1 MFQSLFLWSLPGTWN
16 YADFSFN
23 PCLTLFIDHHSGPST
38 LSFDKDDFAHADF
51 QVDEFIAKH
60 RRAGIPLETL
70 KEDLSL
76 YLEVLETAMYD
87 LINRDYQDFV
97 SLSSNLVGLD
107 TALEDLSN
115 PLNILKQDVSSI
127 QNKMRE
133 TLQVGKNNTF
143 ALSFLTTRSVF
154 SLCHCF

>member
-1 MFQSLFLWSLPGTWN
+1 M
-16 YADFSFN
+16 
-23 PCLTLFIDHHSGPST
+23 
-38 LSFDKDDFAHADF
+38 
-51 QVDEFIAKH
+51 DEFIAKH

-133 TLQVGKNNTF
+133 TLQVGRNYICP
-143 ALSFLTTRSVF
+143 LYYFLAFSRFSSQWPEIF
-154 SLCHCF
+154 SLFRWFN

>member
-1 MFQSLFLWSLPGTWN
+1 MSEAECGFDYHLHFTVFTS
-16 YADFSFN
+16 
-23 PCLTLFIDHHSGPST
+23 SGPST
-38 LSFDKDDFAHADF
+38 LSFDKDDFAHPDYK
-51 QVDEFIAKH
+51 VDEFIAKH
-60 RRAGIPLETL
+60 RRAGVPLETL

-107 TALEDLSN
+107 TAIEDLSN
-115 PLNILKQDVSSI
+115 PLNVLKQDVSNI

-133 TLQVGKNNTF
+133 TLQVGGPGHYHCYFSHSLFNPAGHVYLF
-143 ALSFLTTRSVF
+143 AN
-154 SLCHCF
+154 CH